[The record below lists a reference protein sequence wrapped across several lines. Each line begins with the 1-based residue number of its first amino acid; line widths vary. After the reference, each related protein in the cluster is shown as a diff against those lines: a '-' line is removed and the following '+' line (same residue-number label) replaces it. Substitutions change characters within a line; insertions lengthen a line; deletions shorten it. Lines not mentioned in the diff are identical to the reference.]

1 MSAVRQVVLDTE
13 TTGLDPA
20 EGHRIIE
27 IGCVELIN
35 RRRTRNDFRVYCNP
49 EREIDEVALE
59 KHGITSEFLADKP
72 RFVDIARELI
82 AYIKNAELIIHNAE
96 FDVSFLDHEL
106 GRIGPALGTI
116 AEYCQVLDTLKLARQ
131 AHPGQRNNLDSLC
144 QRYNVD
150 NSHRR
155 LHGALLD
162 AELLADIYL
171 AMTGGQTALLL
182 DSASPLSTSA
192 SRAAG
197 TDGVERSNIPLRVL
211 HASQWELELH
221 EQWLD
226 RLDREADNGCQWR
239 RLADRE
245 PGADT

>member
-1 MSAVRQVVLDTE
+1 VAAITERIDQPRRPQPVRRVPGNRLATDCQ
-13 TTGLDPA
+13 PA
-20 EGHRIIE
+20 YVEAAIDDHIQIE
-27 IGCVELIN
+27 PAA
-35 RRRTRNDFRVYCNP
+35 R
-49 EREIDEVALE
+49 AQLE
-59 KHGITSEFLADKP
+59 HP
-72 RFVDIARELI
+72 
-82 AYIKNAELIIHNAE
+82 H
-96 FDVSFLDHEL
+96 
-106 GRIGPALGTI
+106 PALGTI